1 MMNPMKITVY
11 LAFSD
16 EVVGEAEANEIV
28 QNVVRALVSAER
40 FGHGLAPDTSAND
53 LVTRHIE
60 AWLDEPTYP
69 PRPYAWKRH
78 PVHGWIPHDAPK
90 EG

>member
-1 MMNPMKITVY
+1 MNPVKITVY

-16 EVVGEAEANEIV
+16 EVVGETEANEIV
-28 QNVVRALVSAER
+28 QNVVHALVEAANA
-40 FGHGLAPDTSAND
+40 GGGIAPDKSAND

-60 AWLDEPTYP
+60 AWLDEPTCP
-69 PRPYAWKRH
+69 PRPYAWKLH
-78 PVHGWIPHDAPK
+78 PTQGWISHDAPK